1 MRALIRMR
9 TLAAVCALLLMIA
22 GTAAAGPRVRFDRPG
37 QPDVPD
43 PPMVGDP
50 DDSQGLVVIP
60 VPFGIVVIRVAPHQM
75 QIFRRAQP
83 PATPVRIQR
92 PTRFEMRRGANAR

>member
-9 TLAAVCALLLMIA
+9 TLAAACALLLMIA

-43 PPMVGDP
+43 PPMVGEP
-50 DDSQGLVVIP
+50 DTGNNLIIYDRLAQLFLAMQLSNPYL
-60 VPFGIVVIRVAPHQM
+60 RVFAHPRSISMTRAMHPRASAA
-75 QIFRRAQP
+75 RR
-83 PATPVRIQR
+83 
-92 PTRFEMRRGANAR
+92 

>member
-9 TLAAVCALLLMIA
+9 TLAAACALLLMIA

-50 DDSQGLVVIP
+50 DQPTGNLVAIYAPWILIFRIP
-60 VPFGIVVIRVAPHQM
+60 VSWMRTTPTSAATSVRPFQTAKPLT
-75 QIFRRAQP
+75 RA
-83 PATPVRIQR
+83 RD
-92 PTRFEMRRGANAR
+92 AR

>member
-9 TLAAVCALLLMIA
+9 TLAAVCALLLMFA
-22 GTAAAGPRVRFDRPG
+22 GMAAAGPRVRFDRPG

-50 DDSQGLVVIP
+50 DDPQGLLLGFQMP
-60 VPFGIVVIRVAPHQM
+60 WGYM
-75 QIFRRAQP
+75 QIRIRGAALNIFGLNQPARRA
-83 PATPVRIQR
+83 AMHAASI
-92 PTRFEMRRGANAR
+92 RRGTRAR